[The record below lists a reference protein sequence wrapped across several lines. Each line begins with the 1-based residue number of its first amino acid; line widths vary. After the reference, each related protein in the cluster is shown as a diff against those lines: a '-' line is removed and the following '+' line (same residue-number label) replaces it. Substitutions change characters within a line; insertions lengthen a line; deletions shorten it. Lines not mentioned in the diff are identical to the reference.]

1 MGLFEITPE
10 DTSNLVTLAYQVTL
24 SDGTTLPSCVQYTVE
39 ADSIVF
45 TALATANQNNVA
57 ADTYRVMISAVATLG
72 TVTSTK
78 SIIFDL

>member
-1 MGLFEITPE
+1 M
-10 DTSNLVTLAYQVTL
+10 
-24 SDGTTLPSCVQYTVE
+24 QYAVE

-57 ADTYRVMISAVATLG
+57 AGTYSVMIRAVATLG

>member
-24 SDGTTLPSCVQYTVE
+24 SDGTALPSCVQYAVE

-57 ADTYRVMISAVATLG
+57 AVIYSVMISAVATLG

>member
-1 MGLFEITPE
+1 M
-10 DTSNLVTLAYQVTL
+10 
-24 SDGTTLPSCVQYTVE
+24 QYAVE

-57 ADTYRVMISAVATLG
+57 ADAYRVMISAVATLG